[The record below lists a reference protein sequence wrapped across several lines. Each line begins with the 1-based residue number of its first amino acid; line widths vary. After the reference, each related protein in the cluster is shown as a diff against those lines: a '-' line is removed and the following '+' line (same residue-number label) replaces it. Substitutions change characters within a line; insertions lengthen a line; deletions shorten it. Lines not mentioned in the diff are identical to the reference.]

1 MIIHLHVEFLILDPN
16 TNIQKEKLDLT
27 HLVRHAIIT
36 EKVNICLTLFEPL
49 PPPYFLLSKAKASC
63 SLTPPPPVS
72 KVSKTCTL
80 TRALVLM
87 ACLMPKA
94 F

>member
-36 EKVNICLTLFEPL
+36 EKVNICLTLYGTL
-49 PPPYFLLSKAKASC
+49 PPPYFLLSKAEASC
-63 SLTPPPPVS
+63 SLTPPPS

-87 ACLMPKA
+87 AQP
-94 F
+94 

>member
-27 HLVRHAIIT
+27 HLIRHAIIT

-49 PPPYFLLSKAKASC
+49 PPPYFLLSKAIV
-63 SLTPPPPVS
+63 P
-72 KVSKTCTL
+72 
-80 TRALVLM
+80 LM
-87 ACLMPKA
+87 YGVWYPEIRVWCMVP
-94 F
+94 